1 MGFSRRQFLRNTSL
15 GLGALS
21 VSSTFPRWLGDAA
34 AATLSGYAGYRATV
48 CVFLLG
54 GNDANN
60 VLVPRANLAHGQY
73 LDARSTLG
81 IPLADLRVINPVGM
95 AAGAYGLHP
104 SLAKLQALFEA
115 EKAAFVCN
123 VGPLT
128 LPMRKQ
134 DYEQGTVARPDN
146 LFSHSDQQDAWASD
160 IANPSTV
167 DLPPLLEDKVT
178 GWGGRTA
185 DRLHGLNPGDYPEVT
200 SFGGK
205 ALFTAGAERQPLM
218 VSPSGELGLTPH
230 PDADFDALRTQ
241 ALEDVVAIHN
251 GVTLEASYGGV
262 FTTAQTF
269 SAARAAARQ
278 TAWGALRSQTQGDI
292 AGLFTPPAGTSGWT
306 LPLQLFQVV
315 QDLVAGAM
323 PATRGGLG
331 VRRQMFSVGLGG
343 FDTHAGQD
351 TTHAALLA
359 QLDFALDAFQQAMTL
374 LKSEG
379 VFGAS
384 PPQATLFT
392 MSDFGR
398 TLAENGERGTD
409 HGWGSHAIVVGD
421 RVQGRRL
428 HGVYPN
434 LDLLSGG
441 VNNPDSVD
449 GRGRWLPSL
458 CVGQYGFTF
467 ASWLGLGGVADR
479 DHAFPNLSAYVA
491 AATTGGFPAA
501 ARAYRIPFLIPDP

>member
-1 MGFSRRQFLRNTSL
+1 MGHSRRQFLRNTSL
-15 GLGALS
+15 GLGALTM
-21 VSSTFPRWLGDAA
+21 SSTFPRWLGEAA
-34 AATLSGYAGYRATV
+34 AATLSGYDGYRATV

-60 VLVPRANLAHGQY
+60 MLIPTATAAHAHY
-73 LDARSTLG
+73 TAARPT
-81 IPLADLRVINPVGM
+81 LRVPLDELRTINPIGM

-104 SLAKLQALFEA
+104 SLEKLQALFEA
-115 EKAAFVCN
+115 ERAAFVCN

-146 LFSHSDQQDAWASD
+146 LFSHADQQDAWASA

-167 DLPPLLEDKVT
+167 DLPPLLENKAT

-185 DRLHGLNPGDYPEVT
+185 DRLHELNPNDYPEVT

-205 ALFTAGAERQPLM
+205 ALFSAGAERQPLM
-218 VSPSGELGLTPH
+218 VSPSGELGLTP
-230 PDADFDALRTQ
+230 AQGATFNALRAQ
-241 ALEDVVAIHN
+241 ALEDVMALHD
-251 GVTLEASYGGV
+251 GVTLQASYGGI

-269 SAARAAARQ
+269 SAARTAAREV
-278 TAWGALRSQTQGDI
+278 AWGALLQDI
-292 AGLFTPPAGTSGWT
+292 QEELAGYFVPPAGTSGWT
-306 LPLQLFQVV
+306 LPAQLFQVV
-315 QDLVAGAM
+315 RDLVAGAM
-323 PATRGGLG
+323 PVTSGGLG

-351 TTHAALLA
+351 ATHTALLS
-359 QLDFALDAFQQAMTL
+359 QLDFSLDAFQRAMTL
-374 LKSEG
+374 LKDQG
-379 VFGAS
+379 VFGPK

-398 TLAENGERGTD
+398 TLTENGEQGTD

-428 HGVYPN
+428 HGTYPN
-434 LDLLSGG
+434 LDLGNA
-441 VNNPDSVD
+441 NNPDSVD

-458 CVGQYGFTF
+458 CVDQYGFTL
-467 ASWLGLGGVADR
+467 ASWLGLGGAADR
-479 DHAFPNLSAYVA
+479 DHAFPNLSAYTA

-501 ARAYRIPFLIPDP
+501 ARANRIPFLTPDP